1 MSNQS
6 LTAEKEW
13 LKTVE
18 QYRRLG
24 EFGFV
29 ESHPVDQTGRS
40 KEARFSSQNFI
51 FVISVDLL
59 LGEQHA
65 LTVEAETGI
74 TAIPNPQLALCYFLP
89 DTDKLIARYEG
100 AESMEQEFDVTL
112 NLYREN
118 PWVIQTKAWIRNTR
132 FLDAIEKTNQ
142 WVWKEMQGGIRPLKR
157 WEIERVLHSYR
168 DPNTQIPGNL

>member
-1 MSNQS
+1 
-6 LTAEKEW
+6 
-13 LKTVE
+13 
-18 QYRRLG
+18 
-24 EFGFV
+24 
-29 ESHPVDQTGRS
+29 
-40 KEARFSSQNFI
+40 
-51 FVISVDLL
+51 
-59 LGEQHA
+59 
-65 LTVEAETGI
+65 
-74 TAIPNPQLALCYFLP
+74 
-89 DTDKLIARYEG
+89 
-100 AESMEQEFDVTL
+100 MEQEFDVTL